1 MLRIFLSSMVIFLFS
16 VSAYAADAGNVVAKV
31 NGTSLTQKD
40 LDRELD
46 RLIPRITFH
55 RSVPEEKRKMYYDKA
70 LEELIN
76 QELEYQDAVSKGMKI
91 DKEKV
96 DAEMEKIK
104 NRFKSQEDFK
114 TALERSGITEE
125 NLRKQVEKSLL
136 IQAVYKKTVID
147 PSQVS
152 EKELK
157 EYYDKN
163 KTKFKQPESV
173 KLSLISAKEEKKAKD
188 ILAKIKAG
196 GDFGDLAYK
205 MSEDDYRV
213 KSGDIG
219 YVHKGRMLP
228 ELEDVAFK
236 LKVGQVSDLIKAGDY
251 WYIIRVE
258 DKKPEHQMSF
268 DESKDKLKKDL
279 EADRLRENKD
289 KWITELRA
297 KAKIEVLLKTNAE
310 AETKK

>member
-1 MLRIFLSSMVIFLFS
+1 
-16 VSAYAADAGNVVAKV
+16 
-31 NGTSLTQKD
+31 
-40 LDRELD
+40 
-46 RLIPRITFH
+46 
-55 RSVPEEKRKMYYDKA
+55 
-70 LEELIN
+70 
-76 QELEYQDAVSKGMKI
+76 
-91 DKEKV
+91 
-96 DAEMEKIK
+96 MEKIK
-104 NRFKSQEDFK
+104 NRFDKPEDFK

-125 NLRKQVEKSLL
+125 GLRKQIEKSLL
-136 IQAVYKKTVID
+136 VQAIYKKTVID

-163 KTKFKQPESV
+163 KAKFRQPESV
-173 KLSLISAKEEKKAKD
+173 KLGLISAKEEKKAKD

-196 GDFGDLAYK
+196 GDFGDIAYK
-205 MSEDDYRV
+205 MSEDAYRV

-251 WYIIRVE
+251 WYIIRVD

-268 DESKDKLKKDL
+268 DESKDKLKRDL
-279 EADRLRENKD
+279 EADHYRENKD

>member
-1 MLRIFLSSMVIFLFS
+1 MLRIFLSSIVIFLFS
-16 VSAYAADAGNVVAKV
+16 VSSYAADSVVAKV

-55 RSVPEEKRKMYYDKA
+55 KSVPEEKRKMYYDKA

-76 QELEYQDAVSKGMKI
+76 RELEYQYAVAKGMKV

-96 DAEMEKIK
+96 DEQMERIK
-104 NRFKSQEDFK
+104 ARFNKPEDFK
-114 TALERSGITEE
+114 AALEKEGITEK
-125 NLRKQVEKSLL
+125 NLRTQIEKNMLT
-136 IQAVYKKTVID
+136 QDAYKKAVID
-147 PSQVS
+147 PSQVT
-152 EKELK
+152 EKETK

-163 KTKFKQPESV
+163 KAGFKQPESV
-173 KLSLISAKEEKKAKD
+173 KLGLISAKEEKKAKD

-213 KSGDIG
+213 KSGEIG

-228 ELEDVAFK
+228 EIEDVAFK
-236 LKVGQVSDLIKAGDY
+236 LNVGQISDLIKAGDY

-258 DKKPEHQMSF
+258 DKKPAHQMSF
-268 DESKDKLKKDL
+268 DEAKDKLKKDL
-279 EADRLRENKD
+279 EAEHLRENKD
-289 KWITELRA
+289 KWITDLRA
-297 KAKIEVLLKTNAE
+297 KAKIDVLLKTNSE
-310 AETKK
+310 ADTKK

>member
-1 MLRIFLSSMVIFLFS
+1 MVIFLFS

-31 NGTSLTQKD
+31 NGAVLTQRD

-46 RLIPRITFH
+46 KLIPRITFH

-125 NLRKQVEKSLL
+125 NLRKQIEKSLL

-152 EKELK
+152 EKEVK

-163 KTKFKQPESV
+163 KAKFKQPESV
-173 KLSLISAKEEKKAKD
+173 KLSLISAQEEKKAKD

-205 MSEDDYRV
+205 MSEDAYRV

-228 ELEDVAFK
+228 EIEEVAFK
-236 LKVGQVSDLIKAGDY
+236 LKIGQVSDLIKAGDY
-251 WYIIRVE
+251 WYIIKVE
-258 DKKPEHQMSF
+258 DKKPEHQLSF
-268 DESKDKLKKDL
+268 DEIKDKLTKEL

-289 KWITELRA
+289 KWITELRS

-310 AETKK
+310 AENKK

>member
-1 MLRIFLSSMVIFLFS
+1 MLRIFLSSILIFLFS
-16 VSAYAADAGNVVAKV
+16 VSSYAADNVVAKV

-55 RSVPEEKRKMYYDKA
+55 KSVPEEKRRMYYDKA
-70 LEELIN
+70 LEELVN
-76 QELEYQDAVSKGMKI
+76 RELEYQDALSKGLKT

-96 DAEMEKIK
+96 AAEMEKIK
-104 NRFKSQEDFK
+104 NRFRSPEDFK
-114 TALERSGITEE
+114 AALERERITEA
-125 NLRKQVEKSLL
+125 NLRKQVEKSML
-136 IQAVYKKTVID
+136 IQAIYKKTVTET
-147 PSQVS
+147 SQVS
-152 EKELK
+152 EKEVK

-163 KTKFKQPESV
+163 KSRFKQPESV

-213 KSGDIG
+213 KSGEIG

-228 ELEDVAFK
+228 EIEDVAFK
-236 LKVGQVSDLIKAGDY
+236 LKVGQISGLIKAGDY
-251 WYIIRVE
+251 WYIIKVE
-258 DKKPEHQMSF
+258 DKQPQRQLSF
-268 DESKDKLKKDL
+268 DEIKDKLGKEL
-279 EADRLRENKD
+279 EDQRLREKKD

-297 KAKIEVLLKTNAE
+297 KAKIEVLLKTNSE

>member
-1 MLRIFLSSMVIFLFS
+1 MLRIFLSSIVIFLFS
-16 VSAYAADAGNVVAKV
+16 VSAYGADNVVAKV

-55 RSVPEEKRKMYYDKA
+55 HSVPEEKRKMYYDKA

-96 DAEMEKIK
+96 DAQMEKIK

-114 TALERSGITEE
+114 AALEKEGISEE
-125 NLRKQVEKSLL
+125 NLRKQIEKIML
-136 IQAVYKKTVID
+136 IQDAYKKTVVD

-163 KTKFKQPESV
+163 KAKFKQPESV
-173 KLSLISAKEEKKAKD
+173 KLSLISTKEEKKAKD

-228 ELEDVAFK
+228 ELEDEAFK
-236 LKVGQVSDLIKAGDY
+236 LKVGQVSGLIKAGDY

-258 DKKPEHQMSF
+258 DKKPEHQMTF

-289 KWITELRA
+289 KWITELRS

>member
-1 MLRIFLSSMVIFLFS
+1 MLRIFLSSIVIVLFS
-16 VSAYAADAGNVVAKV
+16 VSAYAADNVVARV
-31 NGTSLTQKD
+31 NGTVLTQKD

-70 LEELIN
+70 LEDLIN
-76 QELEYQDAVSKGMKI
+76 QELEYQDAVAKGMRP

-96 DAEMEKIK
+96 DAQMGRIRG
-104 NRFKSQEDFK
+104 RFKSQEDFK
-114 TALERSGITEE
+114 AALEREGITEE
-125 NLRKQVEKSLL
+125 NLRTQVEKSML
-136 IQAVYKKTVID
+136 IQAVYTKTVTE

-152 EKELK
+152 ETELK

-163 KTKFKQPESV
+163 KSRFKQPESV
-173 KLSLISAKEEKKAKD
+173 RLSLISAKEEKKARD

-228 ELEDVAFK
+228 EIEGAAFK
-236 LKVGQVSDLIKAGDY
+236 LKVGEVSDLIKAGDY
-251 WYIIRVE
+251 WYIIRVA
-258 DKKPEHQMSF
+258 DKKPEQQLSF
-268 DESKDKLKKDL
+268 DEIKGKLKKEL
-279 EADRLRENKD
+279 EDERTRERKD
-289 KWITELRA
+289 KWITDLRT
-297 KAKIEVLLKTNAE
+297 KAKIEVLLKTTSE

>member
-1 MLRIFLSSMVIFLFS
+1 MLRIFLSSIVIFLFS
-16 VSAYAADAGNVVAKV
+16 VSAYATDNVVAKV

-76 QELEYQDAVSKGMKI
+76 QELEYQDALAKGMKI

-96 DAEMEKIK
+96 DEQMERIK
-104 NRFKSQEDFK
+104 NRFNKPEDFK
-114 TALERSGITEE
+114 AALEREGITEK
-125 NLRKQVEKSLL
+125 NLRTQIEKSML
-136 IQAVYKKTVID
+136 IQDAYKKTVVD

-163 KTKFKQPESV
+163 KAKFKQPESV
-173 KLSLISAKEEKKAKD
+173 KLSLISAREEKKAKD

-196 GDFGDLAYK
+196 EDFGDLAYK
-205 MSEDDYRV
+205 MSEDAYRV

-228 ELEDVAFK
+228 ELEDMAFK
-236 LKVGQVSDLIKAGDY
+236 LKVGQISGLINAGDY
-251 WYIIRVE
+251 WYIIRVD
-258 DKKPEHQMSF
+258 DKKPARQLSF
-268 DESKDKLKKDL
+268 DESKDKLKKEL
-279 EADRLRENKD
+279 EAERLRENQD
-289 KWITELRA
+289 KWITSLRT
-297 KAKIEVLLKTNAE
+297 KAKIEVLLKTNSE
-310 AETKK
+310 AEIKK